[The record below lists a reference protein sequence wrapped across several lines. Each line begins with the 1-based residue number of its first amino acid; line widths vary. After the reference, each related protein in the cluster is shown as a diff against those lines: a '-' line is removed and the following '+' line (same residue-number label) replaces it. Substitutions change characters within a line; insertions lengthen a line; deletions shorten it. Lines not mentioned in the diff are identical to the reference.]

1 MTNPKPD
8 HLSDEQ
14 IRRALIEQGY
24 TPEAAD
30 VQVTFERA
38 MQGKEATVVIPVVLG
53 ALENVTGL
61 LTPEAQRQ
69 VAGLM
74 SEAAFRISQAAA
86 QAAQPQ
92 GDESEQ
98 RTH

>member
-1 MTNPKPD
+1 MTTPMPEP
-8 HLSDEQ
+8 SDEQ
-14 IRRALIEQGY
+14 IKEALVGQGY

-30 VQVTFERA
+30 VQVTFQRSME
-38 MQGKEATVVIPVVLG
+38 GKDATVVIPVVLA
-53 ALENVTGL
+53 ALENVTTL
-61 LTPEAQRQ
+61 LTPEAQLQ